1 MWSMFGFPA
10 HIWYMTTGEEKSWLI
25 FQLDWRKLL
34 FSICRHKKVD
44 PTEWRFWR
52 FWQFC
57 RFWRFWRF
65 WRTREN
71 VKMPVTGVTGGSETF
86 QEGSHQGWQSDKERQ
101 VMKQRQMSYEKW
113 QNVCLGWERVKRSV
127 GWGTW
132 LGSTLQLQRRRVG
145 AKIADWRSWMAVLPL
160 WL

>member
-1 MWSMFGFPA
+1 
-10 HIWYMTTGEEKSWLI
+10 MTTGEEKSWLI

-44 PTEWRFWR
+44 PTE
-52 FWQFC
+52 
-57 RFWRFWRF
+57 WRF

-101 VMKQRQMSYEKW
+101 VMKQRQMSYEK
-113 QNVCLGWERVKRSV
+113 
-127 GWGTW
+127 
-132 LGSTLQLQRRRVG
+132 
-145 AKIADWRSWMAVLPL
+145 
-160 WL
+160 

>member
-1 MWSMFGFPA
+1 MWYMFGFPA
-10 HIWYMTTGEEKSWLI
+10 LIYDSRWGKVTVDFSTWLAKAS
-25 FQLDWRKLL
+25 FLNLSAQ
-34 FSICRHKKVD
+34 KVD

-52 FWQFC
+52 FWRFC
-57 RFWRFWRF
+57 RFWRF

>member
-1 MWSMFGFPA
+1 
-10 HIWYMTTGEEKSWLI
+10 MTHVIYVWFSGSHLIYDSRWGKVTVDFSTWLAKAS
-25 FQLDWRKLL
+25 FLNL
-34 FSICRHKKVD
+34 SPHKKVD
-44 PTEWRFWR
+44 PTE
-52 FWQFC
+52 
-57 RFWRFWRF
+57 WRF

-101 VMKQRQMSYEKW
+101 VLKQRQTLYEKW
-113 QNVCLGWERVKRSV
+113 QNASLGWERVKRIV
-127 GWGTW
+127 DWGTW
-132 LGSTLQLQRRRVG
+132 LGSTLQWQRRRVG